1 MVELLSRL
9 AVKKVFVRELN
20 ETLKCQICEGYLVSP
35 TVINECQ
42 HTFCKTCILAHYED
56 ELDCPQCGIVS
67 HPTEPEKYL
76 KEDEILTSL
85 INELVPGICKKE
97 PIDDVQSFLVRF
109 LPSNRRTE
117 PLVRPYLYVNGQTP
131 LHVLRKAAGTPRH
144 IHYKNNRIQ
153 NYSQTV
159 SEWIISL
166 NCSKLDSEIKN
177 KTKEHVIFT
186 LRFTS

>member
-1 MVELLSRL
+1 MYMYYTYV
-9 AVKKVFVRELN
+9 VNV
-20 ETLKCQICEGYLVSP
+20 
-35 TVINECQ
+35 
-42 HTFCKTCILAHYED
+42 
-56 ELDCPQCGIVS
+56 
-67 HPTEPEKYL
+67 
-76 KEDEILTSL
+76 
-85 INELVPGICKKE
+85 
-97 PIDDVQSFLVRF
+97 
-109 LPSNRRTE
+109 
-117 PLVRPYLYVNGQTP
+117 LY
-131 LHVLRKAAGTPRH
+131 RH

>member
-9 AVKKVFVRELN
+9 AVKKLFVRDLN

-35 TVINECQ
+35 TVVNECQ

-76 KEDEILTSL
+76 KDDEILDQL
-85 INELVPGICKKE
+85 INELVPGICKAQ
-97 PIDDVQSFLVRF
+97 PADDAHNFLVRF
-109 LPSNRRTE
+109 LPANRRTE
-117 PLVRPYLYVNGQTP
+117 PLGRPYFYVNGQTP
-131 LHVLRKAAGTPRH
+131 LHVLRKAAGTPRY
-144 IHYKNNRIQ
+144 IHYKNYRIQ
-153 NYSQTV
+153 DYGQTV
-159 SEWIISL
+159 LEWIVSL
-166 NCSKLDSEIKN
+166 KCPKLNAEMKN
-177 KTKEHVIFT
+177 KTKEHIFFT